1 MDEHFD
7 VRNDAVVVLQ
17 ANFRNRATEQKIK
30 KMQRRHFP
38 PISTGFHHVSLRQA
52 SSPLLALAHLFCAVH
67 AVEVRLVRR
76 RRRRPEIGFLG
87 VRANI
92 KDGVPRES
100 CLSRSCPITLAA
112 PEAPSRRTLREVWA
126 RENDVVP
133 PHSTL
138 LFVWLLCCLKMA
150 RFSCFSN
157 LLIGKKKKSEKSSK
171 AVDAKRVNST
181 GDLRVKP
188 EDLVHPSLEVGT
200 KEASFEDSVPLKAQG
215 KSSLSNS
222 KVDGNGNTNEILTRT
237 TAAVEA
243 AYEGGDEHDDVLS
256 MKRDFSDFDLQALA
270 MEKRELAYPG
280 FNQEFNND
288 VMEYKLDKVAGI
300 TPKMLDQSG
309 HVSDPGMGRTTAFWG
324 SPSLKRSC
332 SNIERKRSGKLLA
345 SPTKSYSCEDLQ
357 KLAANGGGEA
367 HGILGSPL
375 SVMTSCSAD
384 KVMLKK
390 RSSSQ
395 VLPSRSRKL
404 WWKLFLWSHR
414 NLHKS
419 WISKPERRVSTVD
432 ASKQKGGYCSDTLEP
447 SCKIDKKNK
456 KPMEEP
462 EIRTDLWPQNQ
473 WVAFYAESSSLDRV
487 DAWVHSLDD
496 SPFYPIDDDEVASG
510 VYANMDSTEVG
521 EPSGKNQTGM
531 SRRTMEEI
539 VQANKIVE
547 SLNSLSAVAHISC
560 MGLKVIPAI
569 SAFNSLR
576 VVNLSGNFI
585 VHISPGSLPKSLHM
599 LDLSRNKIATIEG
612 LRELTKLRVL
622 NLSYNRIS
630 RIGHGLSNCIL
641 IKELYLTGNKI
652 SDVEGLHRLLKLT
665 VLDLSFNKIS
675 TAKALGQ
682 LVANY
687 DSLLALNLLG
697 NPIQTNIGDDQ
708 LRKAVCSLLPQL
720 AYLNKQPTKPHREVV
735 TGSIAKAALG
745 DNGWHS
751 RRRST
756 RRVIQST
763 SSSVKDEE
771 IKI

>member
-1 MDEHFD
+1 M
-7 VRNDAVVVLQ
+7 
-17 ANFRNRATEQKIK
+17 
-30 KMQRRHFP
+30 
-38 PISTGFHHVSLRQA
+38 
-52 SSPLLALAHLFCAVH
+52 
-67 AVEVRLVRR
+67 
-76 RRRRPEIGFLG
+76 
-87 VRANI
+87 
-92 KDGVPRES
+92 
-100 CLSRSCPITLAA
+100 
-112 PEAPSRRTLREVWA
+112 
-126 RENDVVP
+126 
-133 PHSTL
+133 
-138 LFVWLLCCLKMA
+138 
-150 RFSCFSN
+150 
-157 LLIGKKKKSEKSSK
+157 
-171 AVDAKRVNST
+171 
-181 GDLRVKP
+181 
-188 EDLVHPSLEVGT
+188 GT
-200 KEASFEDSVPLKAQG
+200 KEASFEVSVPLKPQG
-215 KSSLSNS
+215 KSSLGNL
-222 KVDGNGNTNEILTRT
+222 KVDGNGNANEILTRT

-270 MEKRELAYPG
+270 MEKGELAYPG
-280 FNQEFNND
+280 FNQEFNNY

-332 SNIERKRSGKLLA
+332 SNIERKRSGKLLTL
-345 SPTKSYSCEDLQ
+345 PTKSYSYEDLQ
-357 KLAANGGGEA
+357 KLAANDGVEA
-367 HGILGSPL
+367 HSILGSPL

-419 WISKPERRVSTVD
+419 WVSKPERTVSTVD

-447 SCKIDKKNK
+447 SCKIDIKNK

-473 WVAFYAESSSLDRV
+473 WVAFCAESSSLDRV
-487 DAWVHSLDD
+487 NAWVHSLDD
-496 SPFYPIDDDEVASG
+496 SPFYPIDDDKVATG
-510 VYANMDSTEVG
+510 VYSNMDSTEVG
-521 EPSGKNQTGM
+521 EPSGKNQTGL
-531 SRRTMEEI
+531 SRHTVEEI

-576 VVNLSGNFI
+576 LSMFVSKTLSMSAYDLFAI
-585 VHISPGSLPKSLHM
+585 AAVHISPGSLPKSLHM

-630 RIGHGLSNCIL
+630 RIGHGLSNCVL

-735 TGSIAKAALG
+735 SGSIAKAALG

-756 RRVIQST
+756 RRVIQSS
-763 SSSVKDEE
+763 SSSVKVRVGEGSSHKGSSHKDRQRSKSRHQHS
-771 IKI
+771 ISTRK

>member
-1 MDEHFD
+1 
-7 VRNDAVVVLQ
+7 
-17 ANFRNRATEQKIK
+17 
-30 KMQRRHFP
+30 
-38 PISTGFHHVSLRQA
+38 
-52 SSPLLALAHLFCAVH
+52 
-67 AVEVRLVRR
+67 
-76 RRRRPEIGFLG
+76 
-87 VRANI
+87 
-92 KDGVPRES
+92 
-100 CLSRSCPITLAA
+100 
-112 PEAPSRRTLREVWA
+112 
-126 RENDVVP
+126 
-133 PHSTL
+133 
-138 LFVWLLCCLKMA
+138 MA

-157 LLIGKKKKSEKSSK
+157 LLIGMKKKSEKSSK

-188 EDLVHPSLEVGT
+188 EDLLHPSLEMGT
-200 KEASFEDSVPLKAQG
+200 KEASFGDSVPLKAQG
-215 KSSLSNS
+215 KSSLSNL

-270 MEKRELAYPG
+270 MEK
-280 FNQEFNND
+280 
-288 VMEYKLDKVAGI
+288 GI
-300 TPKMLDQSG
+300 TPNMLDQSG

-332 SNIERKRSGKLLA
+332 SNIERKRSGKFLT

-357 KLAANGGGEA
+357 KLAENGGGEA

-419 WISKPERRVSTVD
+419 WVSKPERTVSTVD

-447 SCKIDKKNK
+447 SCKIDIKNK

-462 EIRTDLWPQNQ
+462 EIRNDLWPQNQ
-473 WVAFYAESSSLDRV
+473 WVAFCAESSSLDRV
-487 DAWVHSLDD
+487 NAWVHSLDD
-496 SPFYPIDDDEVASG
+496 SPFNPIDDDEVVTG
-510 VYANMDSTEVG
+510 VYVNMDSTEVG

-531 SRRTMEEI
+531 SRRTVEEI

-576 VVNLSGNFI
+576 VINLSGNFI

-630 RIGHGLSNCIL
+630 RIGHGLSNCVL

-735 TGSIAKAALG
+735 TGNIAKAALG

-756 RRVIQST
+756 RRVIQSM
-763 SSSVKDEE
+763 SSSVKVRVGEGSSHKGSSHKDRQGSKSRHQHS
-771 IKI
+771 ISTRK

>member
-1 MDEHFD
+1 
-7 VRNDAVVVLQ
+7 
-17 ANFRNRATEQKIK
+17 
-30 KMQRRHFP
+30 
-38 PISTGFHHVSLRQA
+38 
-52 SSPLLALAHLFCAVH
+52 
-67 AVEVRLVRR
+67 
-76 RRRRPEIGFLG
+76 
-87 VRANI
+87 
-92 KDGVPRES
+92 
-100 CLSRSCPITLAA
+100 
-112 PEAPSRRTLREVWA
+112 
-126 RENDVVP
+126 
-133 PHSTL
+133 
-138 LFVWLLCCLKMA
+138 MA

-763 SSSVKDEE
+763 SSSVKVRVGEGSSHKGSSHMDRQRSKSRHQLS
-771 IKI
+771 ISTRK